1 MACKIDS
8 PPDIRPDRF
17 KHGACK
23 RNSPP
28 TQEEIDS
35 ITGRVIETPLPMN
48 ETDYSTVRL
57 RKSPQLLM
65 NETDSSTG
73 YVIETL
79 HSPNHETD
87 SRTGH
92 VR

>member
-8 PPDIRPDRF
+8 PPDVRPDRF
-17 KHGACK
+17 NHGACK

-57 RKSPQLLM
+57 RKSPQPLM